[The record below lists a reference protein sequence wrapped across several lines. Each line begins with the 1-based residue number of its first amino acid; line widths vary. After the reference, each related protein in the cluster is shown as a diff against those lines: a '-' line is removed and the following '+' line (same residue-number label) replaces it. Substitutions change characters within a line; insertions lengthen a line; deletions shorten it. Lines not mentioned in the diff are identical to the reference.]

1 MNRILL
7 FATLG
12 LAVVVSAQVVAAE
25 ETEDYAGL
33 PLYGEDYTSAPRDYV
48 ISEDIQGY
56 DGLPVTHLGQPK
68 AVRTKESAFVE
79 GYDGLPLEENAA
91 EMGTLATW

>member
-12 LAVVVSAQVVAAE
+12 LAVVVSVPVATAE

-33 PLYGEDYTSAPRDYV
+33 PLYGEDYTSAPREYV
-48 ISEDIQGY
+48 ISEVIQGY
-56 DGLPVTHLGQPK
+56 DGLPVTRLNQPEG
-68 AVRTKESAFVE
+68 VRAKESAFVE
-79 GYDGLPLEENAA
+79 GYDGLPAEENADKT
-91 EMGTLATW
+91 GTLAIW